1 VYINV
6 EFLGAIKNV
15 QEDSSLTP
23 TISLIDMKVAS
34 KPSDM
39 GYYSTKAGLG
49 KVGQTNSSLKC

>member
-15 QEDSSLTP
+15 QGDDFLTP
-23 TISLIDMKVAS
+23 ATSLIEMKVAS
-34 KPSDM
+34 KPSNM

-49 KVGQTNSSLKC
+49 KVGQAD